1 MSRILKYE
9 QKNTWIDELTGVTKL
24 LFFLLWSIVSMIT
37 YDTRVLLV
45 MLLFS
50 VVIFKMSEIS
60 WKQVNGI
67 QIHFIVFVPES
78 DCDLLFFTVSG

>member
-50 VVIFKMSEIS
+50 VVILRCQRSA
-60 WKQVNGI
+60 
-67 QIHFIVFVPES
+67 
-78 DCDLLFFTVSG
+78 

>member
-37 YDTRVLLV
+37 YDT
-45 MLLFS
+45 S
-50 VVIFKMSEIS
+50 
-60 WKQVNGI
+60 
-67 QIHFIVFVPES
+67 
-78 DCDLLFFTVSG
+78 TSGHAAV